1 MILRPATLQDA
12 EMLLEWRNDELT
24 RANSINSGIIGLKEH
39 RHWLDG
45 VIASHSRK
53 LLIAEINRA
62 PIGTVRIDVEPDCSE
77 MSWTVAPLERG
88 KGYGKKM
95 VAIAISLTKGV
106 IIAKIKKHN
115 AASIAIAE
123 SNGFKLAGIN
133 GDILIYRR
141 MGNDC

>member
-45 VIASHSRK
+45 VLKHPQIVNP
-53 LLIAEINRA
+53 EINRA
-62 PIGTVRIDVEPDCSE
+62 PIGTVRIYVEPDCSE